1 MATGPEEIRQH
12 IRIYLMVF
20 ASLAVLTVVTVAASY
35 LNVAL
40 PLGIAIALLIAS
52 VKATLVACYFMHLIS
67 ERKSIY
73 ALLILSL
80 VFLLVMLV
88 VPLLTNSDMLQS
100 KYVS

>member
-12 IRIYLMVF
+12 IRIYLTVF

-35 LNVAL
+35 LNVTL

-73 ALLILSL
+73 ALLILSF